1 MAPFEPP
8 EVVLTGFKERIEA
21 LTLHGDR
28 LYIGTAS
35 GNLAVYSI
43 AGSEDGQ
50 TYAITLL
57 ETKKN
62 LTRKAIDQLG
72 IVKDINSLIVLSQSQ
87 VTLLDLPD
95 LSKPTPLLKA
105 KTAFSFAVHTSV
117 QHMYPDGK
125 TSRPLGAEFSS
136 PVISVPTVITY
147 LVVGCQRKLVVYS
160 WKDGEAQDIKE
171 APLPHSARTIAFLD
185 NEVVCLAYEAGHV
198 LFSLATM
205 STIEIASTSTTNKS
219 GAGISN
225 VGMGAFAG
233 LGGYMSLGLGAKLR
247 PCVTSV
253 GDAEVLIA
261 KDNEGLFVG
270 VDGKLSRKAHISWP
284 APPEDVGLVKP
295 YIFSILPAGSVPKL
309 SGGDVAAA
317 PGQPAFH
324 PFPVLQ
330 VHSSISLLLSQ
341 SLPFPF
347 NPTQTTTSQAP
358 PVNHILRLLTP
369 SPSAKSPLF
378 LVSTPSDRAT
388 ATAEGSSIW
397 CFRMK
402 SWGVQVDELVNA
414 EMYAEA
420 LTLLNSIDPAVL
432 PDKERRTSLVKSL
445 DAVSRF
451 RAGQYDRALDL
462 FVELN
467 INPAKVISLY
477 PETVSG
483 RLSVPQERWIQL
495 FGGPA
500 TKGVKEASSSS
511 SSSSSSSEHGSNVDE
526 PMLSGPP
533 VAPTVGVL
541 SKLKNP
547 LDVIRPSGSKD
558 PETAS
563 IISKRDKP
571 RTDNFTRSVEGLL
584 RYLPDRRLKLLAS
597 LEAFH
602 ITPSQSHRHA
612 SLSDTSSDSL
622 RVIPDAPFSSLTPE
636 QLVLCA
642 RVVDTAL
649 FKSYLA
655 VRPGLLGPLCRRD
668 NWYEVAEVEEMLAAR
683 GKFSELI
690 DLYNVRKM
698 HSRALE
704 LLRQL
709 GEKETDVKDRLV
721 PSITYLQRLTPEYMD
736 TVFQHSRW
744 IFDENA
750 EMALEIFTSEEMEL
764 PPQHVASFLENVNS
778 KLCARYLEYL
788 IEERHEESSIY
799 HDRLAELYL
808 KMTIDTKKAGDEESR
823 KAAYGK
829 LLLFVDNTT
838 HYRVDRLLGMLP
850 SDDLFETRAILL
862 GRLGRHDSALEIYVY
877 RLRDYDK
884 AERYCKRIHQ
894 PDTETRNI
902 FFTLLRIYLRPL
914 VRTTDDLLRPALE
927 LIARHGPRLNP
938 EETLQ
943 LLPPLVAARDVR
955 AFLTGA
961 LRVPHFDARVVRGV
975 ALARNEQVARKLM
988 YLEANRVKIT
998 DSRICPQC
1006 HKRIGPSAIVVHAP
1020 GGEVT
1025 HYHCREAFS
1034 KKLKDTRQV

>member
-8 EVVLTGFKERIEA
+8 EVVLTGFKDKIEA
-21 LTLHGDR
+21 ITLQGDR
-28 LYIGTAS
+28 LYVGTS
-35 GNLAVYSI
+35 TGNLSVYSV
-43 AGSEDGQ
+43 ADGDA
-50 TYAITLL
+50 YAVTHL
-57 ETKKN
+57 ETKKG
-62 LTRKAIDQLG
+62 LTRRAIDQLG
-72 IVKDINSLIVLSQSQ
+72 VVKDTNSLVVLSQSQ
-87 VTLLDLPD
+87 VTLFDLPD
-95 LSKPTPLLKA
+95 LSKSTPLLKA

-117 QHMYPDGK
+117 QHLYPDGK
-125 TSRPLGAEFSS
+125 TTRPQGAEFSS
-136 PVISVPTVITY
+136 PAITVPTVITY
-147 LVVGCQRKLVVYS
+147 LVVGCQRKLVVYA

-171 APLPHSARTIAFLD
+171 APLPHSARAIAFLD
-185 NEVVCLAYEAGHV
+185 HEVVCLAYEAGHV

-205 STIEIASTSTTNKS
+205 STTEIAAAPTTSKS
-219 GAGISN
+219 GAGIGN
-225 VGMGAFAG
+225 VGMGTFAG

-247 PCVTSV
+247 PCVTNV
-253 GDAEVLIA
+253 GDADVVIA

-270 VDGKLSRKAHISWP
+270 IDGKPSRKSHIIWP
-284 APPEDVGLVKP
+284 APPEDVSLVKP

-309 SGGDVAAA
+309 PGGDTGTAS
-317 PGQPAFH
+317 GQPAFH

-347 NPTQTTTSQAP
+347 NPTQTTTP

-402 SWGVQVDELVNA
+402 SWGVQVDELVDA
-414 EMYAEA
+414 GMYAEA
-420 LTLLNSIDPAVL
+420 LALLNSIDPAVL
-432 PDKERRTSLVKSL
+432 PDKERRTTLVKSL
-445 DAVSRF
+445 DAVSQF
-451 RAGQYDRALDL
+451 QAGEYDRALDL

-477 PETVSG
+477 PEAVSG
-483 RLSVPQERWIQL
+483 RLSVPQGQWIQL

-500 TKGVKEASSSS
+500 TKVVKEASSSS
-511 SSSSSSSEHGSNVDE
+511 SASSNASEHGGNVDE
-526 PMLSGPP
+526 PILSGQP
-533 VAPTVGVL
+533 VSSTASVL

-547 LDVIRPSGSKD
+547 LDAIRPSGSKD

-563 IISKRDKP
+563 IVSKRDRP
-571 RTDNFTRSVEGLL
+571 RTDNFARSVEGLL

-597 LEAFH
+597 LEALH
-602 ITPSQSHRHA
+602 ITPAQSHSHV
-612 SLSDTSSDSL
+612 SLSETSSESL
-622 RVIPDAPFSSLTPE
+622 RAIPDAPFSSLTPE

-642 RVVDTAL
+642 QVVDTAL

-709 GEKETDVKDRLV
+709 GEKEADLKDRLV
-721 PSITYLQRLTPEYMD
+721 PSITYLQRLGPDHLD
-736 TVFQHSRW
+736 TIFQHSRW
-744 IFDENA
+744 IFDENP
-750 EMALEIFTSEEMEL
+750 EMALEIFTSEEAPL
-764 PPQHVASFLENVNS
+764 PPQQVANFLESVNP
-778 KLCARYLEYL
+778 KFCARYLEFL
-788 IEERHEESSIY
+788 IEECHEESSIY

-808 KMTIDTKKAGDEESR
+808 KMTIDAKKAGDEESR
-823 KAAYGK
+823 KAAHGK
-829 LLLFVDNTT
+829 LLLFVDTT
-838 HYRVDRLLGMLP
+838 AHYRVDRLLGMLP

-894 PDTETRNI
+894 PETETRNI

-1034 KKLKDTRQV
+1034 KKLKDTQQA